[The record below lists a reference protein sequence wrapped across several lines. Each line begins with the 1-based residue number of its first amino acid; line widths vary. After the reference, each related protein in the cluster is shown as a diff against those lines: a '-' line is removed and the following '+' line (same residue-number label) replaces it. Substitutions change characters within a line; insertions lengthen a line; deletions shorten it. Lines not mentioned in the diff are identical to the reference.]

1 MISEWIMLIGAMSF
15 IVAYVGVSEYTKAR
29 QRKLDREYDRSIA
42 NDRRIHPNRKYY
54 RWGKDE

>member
-1 MISEWIMLIGAMSF
+1 MIWIMLIGAVSF

-42 NDRRIHPNRKYY
+42 NDRRIHPERKYY
-54 RWGKDE
+54 RWGNHE